1 MRNTSSRTILIKRSC
16 NICRSTLFHITRYLN
31 IFWSVMSNVESDAE
45 LFACETEVVERSH
58 AEGRQSAQW
67 TLVEETSA
75 NILTS
80 IFIKSVELASARE
93 ITARWRRDPSWIN
106 DSINEIRSRT
116 LGKHLIGKRFKKSL
130 EIHTSSSHI
139 R

>member
-1 MRNTSSRTILIKRSC
+1 
-16 NICRSTLFHITRYLN
+16 
-31 IFWSVMSNVESDAE
+31 MSNVESDAE

-106 DSINEIRSRT
+106 DSIKTIR
-116 LGKHLIGKRFKKSL
+116 
-130 EIHTSSSHI
+130 
-139 R
+139 